1 MEAGKITVL
10 FKLLEEYQQQ
20 NRRALIFSQFTQV
33 LDILK
38 TILEHK
44 NMRFLLLTGST
55 AVDERQGMV
64 DEFNQDEDIRI
75 FLLSTK
81 AGASLRKPRIGSS
94 PMHPQVVWVST

>member
-1 MEAGKITVL
+1 VL

-20 NRRALIFSQFTQV
+20 NRRVLIFSQFTQV

-38 TILEHK
+38 TILGHK
-44 NMRFLLLTGST
+44 SIKYLLLTGST

-64 DEFNQDEDIRI
+64 DEFSLDEDIQI

-81 AGASLRKPRIGSS
+81 AGASLCK
-94 PMHPQVVWVST
+94 

>member
-1 MEAGKITVL
+1 ML
-10 FKLLEEYQQQ
+10 FKLLEDYQQQ
-20 NRRALIFSQFTQV
+20 GRRLLIFSQFTQV

-44 NMRFLLLTGST
+44 NMKYLLLTGST

-64 DEFNQDEDIRI
+64 DEFNQEEDIRI

-81 AGASLRKPRIGSS
+81 AGAS
-94 PMHPQVVWVST
+94 

>member
-1 MEAGKITVL
+1 VL

-20 NRRALIFSQFTQV
+20 NRRTLIFSQFTQV

-44 NMRFLLLTGST
+44 NMKYLLLTGST

-64 DEFNQDEDIRI
+64 DEFSQDEDIQI

-81 AGASLRKPRIGSS
+81 AGASLRKLCIESS
-94 PMHPQVVWVST
+94 QMHPQVAWASI

>member
-1 MEAGKITVL
+1 VL
-10 FKLLEEYQQQ
+10 FNLLEEYQQQ
-20 NRRALIFSQFTQV
+20 NRRTLIFSQFTQV

-44 NMRFLLLTGST
+44 NMKYLLLTGST

-64 DEFNQDEDIRI
+64 DEFSQDEDIQI

-81 AGASLRKPRIGSS
+81 AGTSLRKLRIKSS
-94 PMHPQVVWVST
+94 QMHPQVAWAST

>member
-1 MEAGKITVL
+1 ML
-10 FKLLEEYQQQ
+10 FNLLDEYQQQ
-20 NRRALIFSQFTQV
+20 NRRTLIFSQFTQV

-44 NMRFLLLTGST
+44 NIKYLLLTGST

-64 DEFNQDEDIRI
+64 DEFNQDGDIRV

-81 AGASLRKPRIGSS
+81 AGA
-94 PMHPQVVWVST
+94 